1 MEPER
6 APFFLSSMSEDLD
19 KLFKANFELAKQSMG
34 HRLDDLDWDEIKSRR
49 DICRSE
55 EKKTPWTVCEDN
67 VFLFPHLIPRTRQ
80 VADHYSNLIAG
91 LKLGNGIEQYID
103 VHARDIHLFDPL
115 VQLYHHI
122 RDADWDPSNT
132 ATTTVGYRPYFLVA
146 FGTGSGETLAQ
157 LCRTFRPH
165 HLVIAL
171 SDWQDFATSFWHINW
186 KELDKF
192 QTQEIG
198 GKLTVGCYK
207 SSGDL
212 LSFMNSECLAGIDHA
227 LLYLPPKDSCSSD
240 AIKLRNSI
248 TNVELEQAVTY
259 LGYTIDE
266 HNMVWNSWKTLT
278 SKPRVYQKP
287 LNPLGGRMIVCGSG
301 PSLDANIE
309 YIREYSK
316 THWITACGS
325 KFSTLKANNIRVDFL
340 SLVERADAV
349 LEDVKTVV
357 EEFGAGK
364 TRVFMSTTCHHE
376 LLSHFD
382 DGMVYFR
389 PALTPLSL
397 FSNKP
402 AEVLN
407 FEGPESINS
416 GIAFA
421 TSLGISEIILVGV
434 DLGADHLKN

>member
-1 MEPER
+1 MMEPER

-146 FGTGSGETLAQ
+146 FGTGSGETLANYG
-157 LCRTFRPH
+157 TFRPH

-171 SDWQDFATSFWHINW
+171 SDWQDFATSFCISIGKNLINFRL
-186 KELDKF
+186 K
-192 QTQEIG
+192 
-198 GKLTVGCYK
+198 KLAVTVGCYK

-259 LGYTIDE
+259 LGYTIE
-266 HNMVWNSWKTLT
+266 GIIW
-278 SKPRVYQKP
+278 Y
-287 LNPLGGRMIVCGSG
+287 GI
-301 PSLDANIE
+301 
-309 YIREYSK
+309 
-316 THWITACGS
+316 
-325 KFSTLKANNIRVDFL
+325 
-340 SLVERADAV
+340 
-349 LEDVKTVV
+349 
-357 EEFGAGK
+357 AGK
-364 TRVFMSTTCHHE
+364 
-376 LLSHFD
+376 
-382 DGMVYFR
+382 
-389 PALTPLSL
+389 P
-397 FSNKP
+397 
-402 AEVLN
+402 
-407 FEGPESINS
+407 
-416 GIAFA
+416 
-421 TSLGISEIILVGV
+421 
-434 DLGADHLKN
+434 